1 MNERFVAFG
10 DDFESV
16 GFGGDDVDFGDG
28 PGSVALGGVI
38 RDNRRI
44 GCGLLGIVLTSVD
57 LGGDGSGSVALGE
70 VKLDNLRIGCGL
82 LGDGFVSVCF
92 GGVRL
97 GINNLSLLG
106 EG

>member
-1 MNERFVAFG
+1 MNERLVAFG

-28 PGSVALGGVI
+28 PGSVASGGVI
-38 RDNRRI
+38 RDNLRI
-44 GCGLLGIVLTSVD
+44 GCPNFLVSVD
-57 LGGDGSGSVALGE
+57 LGGDVLGSVASGG
-70 VKLDNLRIGCGL
+70 VRLDNLRIGCCL

-92 GGVRL
+92 CGFRP
-97 GINNLSLLG
+97 GINNLCLLG